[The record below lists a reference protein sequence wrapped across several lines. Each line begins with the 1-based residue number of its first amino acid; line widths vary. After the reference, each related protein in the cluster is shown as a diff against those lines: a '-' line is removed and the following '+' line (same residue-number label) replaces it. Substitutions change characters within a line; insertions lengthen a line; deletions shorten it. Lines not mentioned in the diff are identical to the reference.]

1 MAVSILSYN
10 MLYIIVVLANII
22 SEKVIE
28 VALIF
33 LVAQMME
40 I

>member
-1 MAVSILSYN
+1 MAVSILLYN
-10 MLYIIVVLANII
+10 MSYIIVVLANII